1 MNSTA
6 SQPMTDLNRALGCAN
21 DAEAF
26 RNLLR
31 AAQAGCLRAQS
42 LAGLA
47 YHTGR
52 GVAADF
58 EQAASWYRK
67 AAAGGDSCAMAN
79 LGVMSF
85 LGQGTVADDVD
96 AYTWLRSAVGLGQKR
111 LLPVIDLLERR
122 LTGDSREPDGGIA
135 CLVSPQTPEVR
146 PCARAVCDPCLC
158 EPV

>member
-1 MNSTA
+1 MA
-6 SQPMTDLNRALGCAN
+6 DLNRALGCPNEA
-21 DAEAF
+21 DAF

-52 GVAADF
+52 GVAVDF

-85 LGQGTVADDVD
+85 LGQGTVADDID
-96 AYTWLRSAVGLGQKR
+96 AYTWLRSAVGLGHEQLR
-111 LLPVIDLLERR
+111 PALDLLERR
-122 LTGDSREPDGGIA
+122 LTGDSREHDSRME
-135 CLVSPQTPEVR
+135 CLVSPQAPEVR
-146 PCARAVCDPCLC
+146 PCQRAVCDPCLC
-158 EPV
+158 DGV